1 MSEAQQLHQKL
12 LVTGWTDGP
21 SPIELTPYAEKP
33 QWLQTALFCW
43 RAIYMP
49 HLGSAEV
56 AGEDGSPIHIEEHLQ
71 TIQELS
77 DHIFSP

>member
-1 MSEAQQLHQKL
+1 
-12 LVTGWTDGP
+12 
-21 SPIELTPYAEKP
+21 
-33 QWLQTALFCW
+33 
-43 RAIYMP
+43 MP

-56 AGEDGSPIHIEEHLQ
+56 AGEDGSLIHIEEHLQ